1 MCWKKR
7 GTILDLQFTF
17 YTLALTAGAAVAAAL
32 AFYSWRRRGSSGAR
46 ELALLMAAVSV
57 WSLCYGFEFLF
68 TALNAKLFWASVR
81 YAGVVTVPVAWV
93 LFALR
98 YTGRERWISGRNL
111 ALLAVVPAV
120 TLALVWT
127 NWAHHLFW
135 LHATTDTTETFLL
148 VEQGA
153 WFWVFFAYSYLLV
166 ALGAFFLVS
175 MFVRSPGL
183 YRGQGG
189 ALLVGALAPWVGN
202 GMYFLGFWPLPNLDP
217 TPLAFL
223 VSGIAVSWSL
233 FRYRLLDIVPV
244 ARDTVIER
252 MNDAVIVT
260 DTRRR
265 VVDLNPAARRLL
277 GAQGTGTVGS
287 PLALLAPDFD
297 ALLEGYGEA
306 DEAHKEVPFG
316 DGAEGRE
323 YEMSLSSLRDRRGYL
338 TGHLL
343 VLRDVTERK
352 LAERELLRQRAD
364 LARTNAELE
373 HFAYLI
379 AHDLRAPLRAIN
391 GFSQILLED
400 HGDTLDAGGR
410 DYLTRVADAARHMGH
425 IIDELLDLSSLTR
438 AELRRETV
446 DLSALVRGIS
456 DELRQGDPTR
466 AVTFDIQR
474 DLTAECDRRLLR
486 IALANLLDNAWKFT
500 SRQPEARIEFG
511 TEERDGAVVYFV
523 RDNGVGFDMA
533 HAKKLFGAFQRLHS
547 ASEFEGA
554 GIGLAAVERVVER
567 HGGRV
572 WAESDIGRGAT
583 FYFTL

>member
-1 MCWKKR
+1 MDW
-7 GTILDLQFTF
+7 QFTS
-17 YTLALTAGAAVAAAL
+17 YTLVLIAGAAVAAAL
-32 AFYSWRRRGSSGAR
+32 AVYSGRRRGAAGAR
-46 ELALLMAAVSV
+46 ELALLMAGVSV

-68 TALNAKLFWASVR
+68 TALDAKLFWASVR

-98 YTGRERWISGRNL
+98 YTGRGRWISGRNL
-111 ALLAVVPAV
+111 ALLAVVPVV

-135 LHATTDTTETFLL
+135 LRATTDPSKTFLL

-175 MFVRSPGL
+175 MLVRSSGL

-189 ALLVGALAPWVGN
+189 ALLVGVFAPWVGN
-202 GMYFLGFWPLPNLDP
+202 GIYFLGFWPFPNLDP

-223 VSGIAVSWSL
+223 VSGAAVSWSL

-277 GAQGTGTVGS
+277 GSRTAVSVGS
-287 PLALLAPDFD
+287 PLVLLAPDLD

-306 DEAHKEVPFG
+306 HEAQKEVPFG
-316 DGAEGRE
+316 DGPGRRE
-323 YEMSLSSLRDRRGYL
+323 YEMSLSSLRDRRGGI

-352 LAERELLRQRAD
+352 LAEQELLRQRAD
-364 LARTNAELE
+364 LARSNAELE

-379 AHDLRAPLRAIN
+379 AHDLRAPLRGIN

-400 HGDTLDAGGR
+400 HAAQLDAEGR
-410 DYLTRVADAARHMGH
+410 DHLRRVADAARHMGR

-446 DLSALVRGIS
+446 DLSALAQGIS
-456 DELRQGDPTR
+456 DELRRGDPTR
-466 AVTFDIQR
+466 PVTFDVQP
-474 DLTAECDRRLLR
+474 DLTAEGDRRLLR
-486 IALANLLDNAWKFT
+486 IALANLLENAWKFT

-511 TEERDGAVVYFV
+511 IAERDGTPAYFV
-523 RDNGVGFDMA
+523 RDDGVGFDMA

-547 ASEFEGA
+547 AGEFEGA

-572 WAESDIGRGAT
+572 WAESEAGGGAT
-583 FYFTL
+583 FYFTLQRAL